1 MDSTGSLLKTI
12 LTRVRAYLD
21 EVDLDAKYTDS
32 FILQNYVTPSM
43 VDVLARLNLNAD
55 NPVICKL
62 TVTLVDQ
69 VYDYPL
75 PPCIQTIMRLVSE
88 DAQGNV
94 VQDFK
99 PQSNFHWAG
108 KGWAI
113 ERNILSFSPPP
124 YGYGMTPSTNTLLR
138 LWYVSNGDVAMHYST
153 TGGTLALNSTTGK
166 HEFTLDLSPALGMVD
181 RRTNGYAGCTLRLLP
196 TAANTPCEE
205 RVIESSSW
213 SGSAWKVV
221 LRNLC
226 TDISVGATL
235 IPYEITPPFAES
247 MAEAVACSA
256 AMRVGTARK
265 ITQQHNQSIHLQYR
279 SAMKTIGDN
288 LALIQSRTFKRAEKA
303 TIDRGW
309 GPLND

>member
-12 LTRVRAYLD
+12 ITRVRAYLD
-21 EVDLDAKYTDS
+21 EVDVDSKYNDS
-32 FILQNYVTPSM
+32 FILQNYVNPSM

-55 NPVICKL
+55 NPVINKL
-62 TVTLVDQ
+62 TVTLVDD
-69 VYDYPL
+69 VFAYPL
-75 PPCIQTIMRLVSE
+75 PPAIQTIMRLCME
-88 DAQGNV
+88 DTSGTV

-99 PQSNFHWAG
+99 PDGNFHWAG
-108 KGWAI
+108 KGWGI
-113 ERNILSFSPPP
+113 ERNILSISPPP
-124 YGYGMTPSTNTLLR
+124 YGGGIVPTTNNLLR
-138 LWYVSNGDVAMHYST
+138 LWYVSNGDVAMHYSS
-153 TGGTLALNSTTGK
+153 TGGTLALNATTGK

-196 TAANTPCEE
+196 TAANTPQEE

-226 TDISVGATL
+226 VDTSVGATL
-235 IPYEITPPFAES
+235 IPYEITPPFAEA

-256 AMRVGTARK
+256 SMKVGVARK
-265 ITQQHNQSIHLQYR
+265 ITQAHNQSIHVQYR

-288 LALIQSRTFKRAEKA
+288 LALIQSRTFKKAEKN